1 MDKSKCMIRSIDNN
15 KSDNNDNS
23 NNNSSNLF
31 LEILGNVCI
40 VITFPQ

>member
-1 MDKSKCMIRSIDNN
+1 MIRSNDNN

-31 LEILGNVCI
+31 LEILGNVFI